1 MVKGITI
8 DIKNE
13 TICMSVAPNNVVL
26 GIARDL
32 PLLYDDASDLD

>member
-13 TICMSVAPNNVVL
+13 TIYMSVAPNNVVL

-32 PLLYDDASDLD
+32 RLLYDDASDLD